1 MHMIIHLYQLA
12 MFAMQMAFTLATI
25 SVLSVYTQL
34 AVVAL
39 GHETALIGC
48 CIVLTATA
56 TTAFYTHTHNPQ
68 DLVVEELVCMT
79 DALTRETNLEIVKR
93 LRSASTGFTPLA
105 AVRAL
110 AELPFNPLL
119 APLQLT
125 SRLQLYALDRI
136 ATRLEV
142 ALELTP
148 DDQETLRTLRRLVEI
163 FRGSSSSSSS
173 SSTSSGT
180 QLLAANGAP
189 LRRITRFSDSHA
201 GHAAAGGVSTASS
214 GSSSSGGSPLSSLFR
229 GPSSLAEAA
238 ETARSVQRLLTIIG
252 PGARGMLERFVVQL
266 TTRQVSLLLL
276 YVVPLLLSLL
286 TSLR

>member
-1 MHMIIHLYQLA
+1 
-12 MFAMQMAFTLATI
+12 
-25 SVLSVYTQL
+25 VR
-34 AVVAL
+34 
-39 GHETALIGC
+39 
-48 CIVLTATA
+48 
-56 TTAFYTHTHNPQ
+56 
-68 DLVVEELVCMT
+68 MT

-189 LRRITRFSDSHA
+189 LRRITRFSDSHV
-201 GHAAAGGVSTASS
+201 GHATAGGVGMSTASS
-214 GSSSSGGSPLSSLFR
+214 GSSSSSGGSLLASLFR

-266 TTRQVSLLLL
+266 TTRQVSA
-276 YVVPLLLSLL
+276 YC
-286 TSLR
+286 

>member
-1 MHMIIHLYQLA
+1 MLHGAHCYCYTTLYA
-12 MFAMQMAFTLATI
+12 HAHH
-25 SVLSVYTQL
+25 S
-34 AVVAL
+34 
-39 GHETALIGC
+39 
-48 CIVLTATA
+48 
-56 TTAFYTHTHNPQ
+56 Q
-68 DLVVEELVCMT
+68 DLVVEELVRMT
-79 DALTRETNLEIVKR
+79 DALTRETNREIVKR

-163 FRGSSSSSSS
+163 FRGSSSSSS
-173 SSTSSGT
+173 TSSGT

-189 LRRITRFSDSHA
+189 LRRITRFSDNHA
-201 GHAAAGGVSTASS
+201 GHAAAGVSTASS
-214 GSSSSGGSPLSSLFR
+214 GSSSSSGGSPLSSLFR

-266 TTRQVSLLLL
+266 TTRQVSA
-276 YVVPLLLSLL
+276 YC
-286 TSLR
+286 

>member
-1 MHMIIHLYQLA
+1 
-12 MFAMQMAFTLATI
+12 
-25 SVLSVYTQL
+25 
-34 AVVAL
+34 
-39 GHETALIGC
+39 
-48 CIVLTATA
+48 
-56 TTAFYTHTHNPQ
+56 
-68 DLVVEELVCMT
+68 MT
-79 DALTRETNLEIVKR
+79 DALTRETNLEIVRR
-93 LRSASTGFTPLA
+93 LRSASSGFTPLA
-105 AVRAL
+105 AVRAI
-110 AELPFNPLL
+110 AELPFSPLL

-173 SSTSSGT
+173 GK

-189 LRRITRFSDSHA
+189 LRRITRFSDSHV
-201 GHAAAGGVSTASS
+201 GHAAAAGGVSKASS
-214 GSSSSGGSPLSSLFR
+214 GTSPLSTLFR

-238 ETARSVQRLLTIIG
+238 ETARSIQRLLTIIG

-266 TTRQVSLLLL
+266 TTRQVSPLLLL
-276 YVVPLLLSLL
+276 LV
-286 TSLR
+286 